1 MKSIA
6 AILFSVLTLAPA
18 VARGQQAET
27 LSSVKQKYLN
37 QRVVITGYET
47 QAFSGKKQPVLME
60 WHPAKEHGDGFR
72 YDITGNIPVSYKGQ
86 TATVVAISLNT
97 GPGAKPVQRVN
108 ALGEAVSPDQT
119 LNPYFDLIVKFDDG
133 KFALTTGYPNT
144 ITLQL
149 QLASV
154 HDSDTQ
160 DMAANLPAIVGK
172 TLYAAGYS
180 HLYLPDSTLME
191 MRGPSS
197 ILKQLPITAVHPLD
211 PLQVTAAKYIDTEK
225 VVILKL
231 RLPNGSDA
239 LTLALGDTM
248 PNLTGAFLDKLAISS
263 GLLSSLPTGLSAE
276 ELDAVKKRIVMR
288 GMSTTALRLALGFP
302 KKENDWG
309 KGGKQLIFSEGFLVY
324 VNDDDKVAD
333 WQILNTE

>member
-1 MKSIA
+1 M
-6 AILFSVLTLAPA
+6 T
-18 VARGQQAET
+18 E
-27 LSSVKQKYLN
+27 
-37 QRVVITGYET
+37 
-47 QAFSGKKQPVLME
+47 
-60 WHPAKEHGDGFR
+60 
-72 YDITGNIPVSYKGQ
+72 
-86 TATVVAISLNT
+86 SLLY
-97 GPGAKPVQRVN
+97 A
-108 ALGEAVSPDQT
+108 
-119 LNPYFDLIVKFDDG
+119 
-133 KFALTTGYPNT
+133 GYPNT

-191 MRGPSS
+191 MRAPSS

-248 PNLTGAFLDKLAISS
+248 PNLTGAFVDKLAISS

-276 ELDAVKKRIVMR
+276 ELICR
-288 GMSTTALRLALGFP
+288 
-302 KKENDWG
+302 
-309 KGGKQLIFSEGFLVY
+309 
-324 VNDDDKVAD
+324 
-333 WQILNTE
+333 